1 MGFVLTVLYFVTYYF
16 TPVKV
21 FGPLA
26 ALRIELVL
34 ALLVLVVS
42 IPALTKS
49 FILKTPQSLAILGL
63 ALSVFLSVL
72 IGMHWP
78 GGAANAIQEFIPN
91 AYGYFL
97 VCLHCDS
104 KRKLQILVLMLMS
117 VCLFVVAQGSIDL
130 HYGEPQRAAPH
141 SGEDERAS
149 LSQWNAEHQY
159 LLPMNTDNGGRIY
172 RLRGPGQIN
181 DPNDFGQLIVC
192 VIPLTFIFWRP
203 NKLLLNIVCVILP
216 VSVLVLG
223 VYLTHSRGALLA
235 LLAVA
240 VVATRRRIGTLPTL
254 LLAGGLFAAASAL
267 HFTGGREIS
276 ANAGA
281 DRTGLWGAGL
291 QMLKSH
297 PLFGVGYGN
306 FSDFAGLTAHNS
318 IVVCAGELG
327 LFGLYFWSLF
337 LFPTAR
343 NALAVASPGK
353 VSEAE
358 PIPPAE
364 GPFSSSTRTNENL
377 DKREVNRLGRLAVL
391 SLTGFL
397 AAAMFLSRA
406 YVMTLFLLG
415 GIAEV
420 VFEMGQSRGMIAP
433 RLPAKR
439 LLMYAGVLAISM
451 VVLMYIMIR
460 ILNVMR

>member
-1 MGFVLTVLYFVTYYF
+1 
-16 TPVKV
+16 
-21 FGPLA
+21 
-26 ALRIELVL
+26 
-34 ALLVLVVS
+34 
-42 IPALTKS
+42 
-49 FILKTPQSLAILGL
+49 
-63 ALSVFLSVL
+63 
-72 IGMHWP
+72 
-78 GGAANAIQEFIPN
+78 
-91 AYGYFL
+91 
-97 VCLHCDS
+97 
-104 KRKLQILVLMLMS
+104 
-117 VCLFVVAQGSIDL
+117 
-130 HYGEPQRAAPH
+130 
-141 SGEDERAS
+141 
-149 LSQWNAEHQY
+149 
-159 LLPMNTDNGGRIY
+159 
-172 RLRGPGQIN
+172 
-181 DPNDFGQLIVC
+181 LIVC

-267 HFTGGREIS
+267 HFTGGRDIS

-364 GPFSSSTRTNENL
+364 GPFSSSTRKNENL

-439 LLMYAGVLAISM
+439 LLMYAGALAISM